1 MKMHTLE
8 VKQRTAGK
16 ANALRRDGFVPGIVY
31 GPSIE
36 STPIAIARKDL
47 QVLFSEI
54 TRSSRINLSI
64 AGENG
69 AQEMDVF
76 LKVVDYDPVTDE
88 PKHVDFYHP
97 DVGHPLK
104 LHVPVKVT
112 GEAPGLKAGGILNVL
127 FNTVR
132 VHGLPK
138 DVPHLITIDVS
149 DLDLG
154 DSIYVRDVDFGDVE
168 PMLPPERTLVTVIA
182 PRGVEIEEEEVELE
196 EGELE
201 EGEEIEGEEGA
212 VAEEGAEAEG
222 EEETAAEGE

>member
-1 MKMHTLE
+1 MHTLE
-8 VKQRTAGK
+8 VKQRTAGR
-16 ANALRRDGFVPGIVY
+16 ANALRRDGFVPGVVY

-36 STPIAIARKDL
+36 TVPIAIERKDL
-47 QVLFSEI
+47 QSLFSEI
-54 TRSSRINLSI
+54 TRSSRVTLSI

-104 LHVPVKVT
+104 LHVPVKVV
-112 GEAPGLKAGGILNVL
+112 GEAQGVKSGGILNVL

-149 DLDLG
+149 ELDLG
-154 DSIYVRDVDFGDVE
+154 DSIYVRDIDFGGME

-182 PRGVEIEEEEVELE
+182 PRGMEIEEEEE
-196 EGELE
+196 EAELE
-201 EGEEIEGEEGA
+201 EGEEIEGEVEEGA
-212 VAEEGAEAEG
+212 VEEEGAEAEG
-222 EEETAAEGE
+222 EGEETAAEGE

>member
-1 MKMHTLE
+1 MHTLE
-8 VKQRTAGK
+8 VKQRPAGK

-36 STPIAIARKDL
+36 SMPIAIARKDL
-47 QVLFSEI
+47 QSLFSEI
-54 TRSSRINLSI
+54 TRSSRINLSM

-69 AQEMDVF
+69 AKEMDVF
-76 LKVVDYDPVTDE
+76 VKVVDYDPVTDE

-112 GEAPGLKAGGILNVL
+112 GEAQGVKSGGILNVL
-127 FNTVR
+127 FNTIR

-138 DVPHLITIDVS
+138 DVPHLITIDVAE
-149 DLDLG
+149 LELG
-154 DSIYVRDVDFGDVE
+154 ESIHVRDIDFGGVE

-182 PRGVEIEEEEVELE
+182 PRGMEMSEEEAAAEEAMIEAEGAE
-196 EGELE
+196 EGEVE
-201 EGEEIEGEEGA
+201 
-212 VAEEGAEAEG
+212 AEEGAEAEG
-222 EEETAAEGE
+222 GEETAAEEA

>member
-1 MKMHTLE
+1 MHTLE
-8 VKQRTAGK
+8 VKQRNAGK

-47 QVLFSEI
+47 QSLFSEI

-112 GEAPGLKAGGILNVL
+112 GEAPGVKAGGILNVL
-127 FNTVR
+127 FNEIQ

-149 DLDLG
+149 ELDLG
-154 DSIYVRDVDFGDVE
+154 ESIHVRDIDFGDVE
-168 PMLPPERTLVTVIA
+168 SMLPPERTLVTVIA
-182 PRGVEIEEEEVELE
+182 PRGMEMSEEEAAAE
-196 EGELE
+196 EAAM
-201 EGEEIEGEEGA
+201 EIEGEVEEGA
-212 VAEEGAEAEG
+212 VEEEGAEAEG
-222 EEETAAEGE
+222 EEETAAEEK

>member
-1 MKMHTLE
+1 MHTLE
-8 VKQRTAGK
+8 VRERNAGR
-16 ANALRRDGFVPGIVY
+16 ANALRRDGQVPGVVY

-64 AGENG
+64 AGEDG
-69 AQEMDVF
+69 SKEMDVF
-76 LKVVDYDPVTDE
+76 LKVVDYDPITDE

-104 LHVPVKVT
+104 LHVPVKIT
-112 GEAPGLKAGGILNVL
+112 GEAQGVKSGGILNVL

-138 DVPHLITIDVS
+138 DVPALITIDVTE
-149 DLDLG
+149 LDLG
-154 DSIYVRDVDFGDVE
+154 ESIHVRDIDFGDVE
-168 PMLPPERTLVTVIA
+168 PMLPPERTIVTVIA
-182 PRGVEIEEEEVELE
+182 PRGMEIEEEEVELE
-196 EGELE
+196 EVELE

-212 VAEEGAEAEG
+212 VEEEGAPAEG